1 MPSIDLIVAIL
12 VNLAPYFLGAMAL
25 AAATGLLIPWSIDK
39 PAKWLYFYIL
49 GISLVALGSG
59 DGAEG
64 STFKQISWGI
74 CYALCLVTL
83 YKTRGDSGLL
93 KVKAPAE
100 LWILMAWM
108 LASISWS
115 PYELISVKRYVLIL
129 GSLLIAALTTR
140 MTPLGVSSTQFLRTP
155 LNFYMAIGLAFAVL
169 LPDRSF
175 DQDGALRAYATHK
188 NPWGQLCVLYA
199 LVLMHSIITRKEKIY
214 HAALMIPALVLLYL
228 SKSATSILA
237 LLISTLT
244 VGMLSLLL
252 IYRRQGIV
260 VLCLAVAGVSVATLV
275 FTVLNG
281 ELPFDHVISTLFK
294 VTEKSTTLTGRTHLW
309 YLMWGE
315 ISHHL
320 WLGTGIG
327 GFWTGLEGAS
337 GTLARQLDWGPPGQ
351 AHNGYIDMLNET
363 GIIGASLLLLLLLRH
378 LGNCWTLYRR
388 GHLDAFVFHSCI
400 AVAFMTINYAESS
413 FFAGSSLWFIVYI
426 SSVMRAHSLCAT
438 SEPSRRE
445 RKEERKEKR
454 GGGQRTSGKHA
465 SSTTSVL
472 NPGFGTR

>member
-59 DGAEG
+59 DGSEG
-64 STFKQISWGI
+64 STFKQIAWGI
-74 CYALCLVTL
+74 CYALCLLTL
-83 YKTRGDSGLL
+83 YKNRGNSGLL
-93 KVKAPAE
+93 KVKVPTE

-108 LASISWS
+108 LVSISWS
-115 PYELISVKRYVLIL
+115 PYGLISIKRYVLIL

-140 MTPLGVSSTQFLRTP
+140 MTPLGTPSTQFLQTP
-155 LNFYMAIGLAFAVL
+155 LSFYMAVGLAFAVL
-169 LPDRSF
+169 LPDKSF

-188 NPWGQLCVLYA
+188 NPWGQLCLLYA
-199 LVLMHSIITRKEKIY
+199 LVLVHSIITRKEKIY
-214 HAALMIPALVLLYL
+214 YVLLMIPTLALLYL
-228 SKSATSILA
+228 SKSTTSILA
-237 LLISTLT
+237 FIISTLT
-244 VGMLSLLL
+244 VGTLSLLL
-252 IYRRQGIV
+252 MYRRQGIL
-260 VLCLAVAGVSVATLV
+260 VLCLSLAGLSVATLV

-281 ELPFDHVISTLFK
+281 ELPFDHAVNAIFRI
-294 VTEKSTTLTGRTHLW
+294 TEKSTTLTGRTHLW

-337 GTLARQLDWGPPGQ
+337 GALARQLDWGPPGQ
-351 AHNGYIDMLNET
+351 AHNGYIDMLNEI
-363 GIIGASLLLLLLLRH
+363 GIIGVGMLLLLLLRH
-378 LGNCWTLYRR
+378 LANCWTLYRR

-400 AVAFMTINYAESS
+400 AVAFLTINYAESS
-413 FFAGSSLWFIVYI
+413 FFTGSGLWFIVYI
-426 SSVMRAHSLCAT
+426 SSVMGAHSLCAT
-438 SEPSRRE
+438 NKPLRRE
-445 RKEERKEKR
+445 RKEKR
-454 GGGQRTSGKHA
+454 SDGQGASGKHA
-465 SSTTSVL
+465 SSVTSTL
-472 NPGFGTR
+472 HPRFSTR